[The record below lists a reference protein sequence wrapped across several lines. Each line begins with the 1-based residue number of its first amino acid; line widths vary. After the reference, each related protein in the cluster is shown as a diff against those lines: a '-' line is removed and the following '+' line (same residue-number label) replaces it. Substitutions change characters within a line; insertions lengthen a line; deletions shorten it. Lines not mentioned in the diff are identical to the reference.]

1 MIFCK
6 NLYANDAII
15 FLKNGASSLSI
26 TTGSASAESGGR
38 GNGIRLAGP
47 T

>member
-26 TTGSASAESGGR
+26 TTGSAESGGR